1 MTRLEVVYSN
11 MRLSWL
17 NIECVISMYRLLKW
31 NFWLATVEHGFYF
44 IIIVI
49 FLFNNN
55 IV

>member
-17 NIECVISMYRLLKW
+17 NIECVICMYR